1 MRHCP
6 SRHRRRY
13 TASARAR
20 WRRSHAVTSLI
31 GWHSDLI
38 IPARSDHMFTR
49 RWLAASYDLVSGD
62 WSPAAHPRQ
71 QRVSANVNITNRWL
85 LIVLGDGN
93 KPWFAGKVY
102 ERQAKMDVSV
112 SPQLGSNSAQVI
124 VAVLAEF
131 SSRYVVLKF
140 DRVYQLFV
148 VNRFLGYGSTV
159 RSSL

>member
-1 MRHCP
+1 
-6 SRHRRRY
+6 
-13 TASARAR
+13 
-20 WRRSHAVTSLI
+20 
-31 GWHSDLI
+31 
-38 IPARSDHMFTR
+38 
-49 RWLAASYDLVSGD
+49 
-62 WSPAAHPRQ
+62 
-71 QRVSANVNITNRWL
+71 
-85 LIVLGDGN
+85 
-93 KPWFAGKVY
+93 
-102 ERQAKMDVSV
+102 MDVSV